1 MKDNPLLKRLNF
13 FPPEFQVQKI
23 SSPWIAHWEQSN
35 WDDSSASSGCLRNDE
50 LFDKHIMICFF
61 AVAWIFKL
69 KLNNFN
75 LI

>member
-1 MKDNPLLKRLNF
+1 MYEYQELQTYIPLR
-13 FPPEFQVQKI
+13 
-23 SSPWIAHWEQSN
+23 SC
-35 WDDSSASSGCLRNDE
+35 SALRTICEGLQNLRNDE